1 MKVGFTARGI
11 TSSSPN
17 WRVHRRSFA
26 TDSELPRHRDYMK
39 LPRRS
44 YLFRLCASVLLGSI
58 GAGLVS
64 PALASDDLADRLRAE
79 GIAPEALDAAMEA
92 VAESESPAALAL
104 AVTSALGESAPAP
117 DVFLHALYGHLYQLL
132 RVQQGLNA
140 IASAAASQAGTPV
153 WDARG
158 VWAANLHAPNAS
170 DGCFWASESRF
181 PRLPRF
187 RFPAI
192 QPLGP

>member
-1 MKVGFTARGI
+1 
-11 TSSSPN
+11 
-17 WRVHRRSFA
+17 
-26 TDSELPRHRDYMK
+26 
-39 LPRRS
+39 
-44 YLFRLCASVLLGSI
+44 VLLGSI

-64 PALASDDLADRLRAE
+64 PALAFGEMADRLRAE

-92 VAESESPAALAL
+92 AAESESPAALAE

-140 IASAAASQAGTPV
+140 VASAAANQAGTPM

-170 DGCFWASESRF
+170 NGFLKGSESRSL
-181 PRLPRF
+181 RLPRF
-187 RFPAI
+187 RFPAL

>member
-1 MKVGFTARGI
+1 MT
-11 TSSSPN
+11 PL
-17 WRVHRRSFA
+17 RR
-26 TDSELPRHRDYMK
+26 P
-39 LPRRS
+39 
-44 YLFRLCASVLLGSI
+44 YLLRLCASVLLGSI

-92 VAESESPAALAL
+92 VAESESPAALAQ
-104 AVTSALGESAPAP
+104 AVASALGESAPAP

-140 IASAAASQAGTPV
+140 FASAAASQAGAPV

-158 VWAANLHAPNAS
+158 VWAADLHAPNAS
-170 DGCFWASESRF
+170 VGCLRASESRSL
-181 PRLPRF
+181 RLPRF